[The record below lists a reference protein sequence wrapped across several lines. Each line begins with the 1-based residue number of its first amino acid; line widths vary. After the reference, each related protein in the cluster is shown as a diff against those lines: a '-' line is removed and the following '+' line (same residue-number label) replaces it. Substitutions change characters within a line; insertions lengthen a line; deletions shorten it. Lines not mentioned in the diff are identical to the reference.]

1 MGRFHQLRWG
11 PLLELWLDGELA
23 ADRVDRVLV
32 HLGECPDC
40 AAEIETM
47 ARIKASLARLEV
59 AAR

>member
-23 ADRVDRVLV
+23 DHKVERVLV
-32 HLGECPDC
+32 HLADCPDC
-40 AAEIETM
+40 TAGIETI

-59 AAR
+59 H

>member
-1 MGRFHQLRWG
+1 MGRLHQLRWG

-23 ADRVDRVLV
+23 PDRVERVLA
-32 HLGECPDC
+32 HLADCPDC

-59 AAR
+59 H